1 MSVLPTKIC
10 ENSDLPPEVEVRFDL
25 KTRNVK
31 KSDDEEI
38 DMVSVDLSD
47 SENENKNENKNE
59 NENENGNGNK
69 NEKKDSD
76 DLDYNWQLKFVHNQL
91 FDNLSNYF
99 EIFGKYVRTYVY
111 VALLLKFF
119 IIKCH

>member
-31 KSDDEEI
+31 KTDDEEI
-38 DMVSVDLSD
+38 DMESVDLSD
-47 SENENKNENKNE
+47 NEIENENKNE

-69 NEKKDSD
+69 NEKEDSD

-91 FDNLSNYF
+91 FDNLSNANRF
-99 EIFGKYVRTYVY
+99 CPGKYVRTYVH